1 MNPVLM
7 KQNSLMEKILREYD
21 AMIRGAVYKALG
33 GLPCAEDVILEVH
46 FAVFMTLRKLGDD
59 WTPPRSFIYTVIRN
73 KVNDFLRQKYKD
85 RNGLEEIKKRQAQ
98 QTDQREEVMA
108 QVHTL
113 SHCEFKV
120 FRLLGL
126 GLTNQEIAE
135 SLYISPLTVRS
146 HMKKIHAK
154 CGISDR
160 GKLALTAYQACY
172 RELSEDMEGDPRLSS
187 RDSSEYLMQSLLPAR
202 PLRVRGSGGGRDY
215 QVPTRSN

>member
-1 MNPVLM
+1 MNAVLM
-7 KQNSLMEKILREYD
+7 KQNSLMEKILREYG

-33 GLPCAEDVILEVH
+33 GLPCADDVILEVH

-59 WTPPRSFIYTVIRN
+59 WTPPRSFIFTVVRN

-85 RNGLEEIKKRQAQ
+85 RNGLDEIKKRQAQ
-98 QTDQREEVMA
+98 QTFEREEVMA
-108 QVHTL
+108 HVHTL
-113 SHCEFKV
+113 SHREFKV

-172 RELSEDMEGDPRLSS
+172 RELSEGTEGDPRLSS
-187 RDSSEYLMQSLLPAR
+187 DEPGKYLRQGFIASL
-202 PLRVRGSGGGRDY
+202 PLRARESSRERGY
-215 QVPTRSN
+215 QLPVRSN